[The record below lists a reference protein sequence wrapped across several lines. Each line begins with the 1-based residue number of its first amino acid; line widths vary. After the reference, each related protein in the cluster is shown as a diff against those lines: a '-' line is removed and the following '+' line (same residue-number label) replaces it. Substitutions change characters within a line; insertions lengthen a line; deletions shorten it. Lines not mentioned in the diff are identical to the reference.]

1 MEQTAAEYIASI
13 LGGVPVP
20 SGQLV
25 HCPVPSH
32 GRGRGDEHPSLL
44 VRAEPWGLHV
54 HCFAKCSREDVLT
67 ELGRR
72 GLLPNPGQLPKR
84 PAIIRSGDTVTLAMA
99 LWREARS
106 PEFTL
111 VDDYLSGRRL
121 VLDPEVLWV
130 VRYHPSL
137 WFKQEQRT
145 RPGLLA
151 LLTDVSSGEPCGII
165 RTFLNPDFVS
175 RKHYDPRCK
184 LGRRMLGR
192 AKHAAVK
199 LGSSPNPSKLV
210 IGEGT
215 ESCLAAWMMHLR
227 PIWALGSAVG
237 VAAFPLLPF
246 VEQLIILREND
257 KVGREAADTCADR
270 WLRAGRRVLFAPV
283 PQGKDHN
290 DMLMMRAK

>member
-283 PQGKDHN
+283 PRPVGSG
-290 DMLMMRAK
+290 